1 MAKVQVTKA
10 WTISPN
16 VRLTPFV
23 SLVATMGWWLYQNK
37 TAMLAAGWTLVCTSD
52 GVTGPTTLAD
62 ATDRLPSAA
71 ECQVRAT
78 VAAAAQ
84 SWFIVKNADDVQVL
98 FAFQGASDD
107 ICRISMSQGALFV
120 LAGTTTQ
127 QPTAADECLL
137 TTGSSIINATASAD
151 RVMSIGCTTEQWWC
165 ATFRASAVTFY
176 LSVDKIDPAADTVVL
191 AKPYVTA
198 KLNNLTCDTFNIEK
212 SIETSVGSP
221 SAAAVLGAASWR
233 GISTRIVT
241 SGVPKIAA
249 FGGGA
254 RCAPNGGNLI
264 NQSCGA
270 CGPGTS
276 NALGT
281 QSGGTVAT
289 PPAVNN
295 GTIPVF
301 TIDWFGY
308 KSAGYDGYLGA
319 PIDWWYGHTSSTAIP
334 ATGDFIAALAP
345 GDTQATALRS
355 NWLVVL
361 GSGVIRPWLNAAANL
376 ETT

>member
-1 MAKVQVTKA
+1 MAKVQVTKT
-10 WTISPN
+10 WTVSPN

-23 SLVATMGWWLYQNK
+23 SLTATMGWWLYQNK
-37 TAMLAAGWTLVCTSD
+37 TKLVAAGWTLIGTSNGTTAAFDGGGGDRWTSD
-52 GVTGPTTLAD
+52 SVGPVTIG
-62 ATDRLPSAA
+62 
-71 ECQVRAT
+71 
-78 VAAAAQ
+78 AAAGNPQ
-84 SWFIVKNADDVQVL
+84 SWALLANADGVQIL
-98 FAFQGASDD
+98 FAYQGATAD
-107 ICRISMSQGALFV
+107 IARISMSQAGLYA
-120 LAGTTTQ
+120 LAGTVTH
-127 QPTAADECLL
+127 QPTAADECLM

-165 ATFRASAVTFY
+165 STYRASAVIFY
-176 LSVDKIDPAADTVVL
+176 LSLDKIDSACDLVVL
-191 AKPYVTA
+191 AKPYVTS

-270 CGPGTS
+270 VGPGTS
-276 NALGT
+276 NALGA
-281 QSGGTVAT
+281 QSGGTIAT

-319 PIDWWYGHTSSTAIP
+319 PIDWWYGHTSSVAIP
-334 ATGDFIAALAP
+334 AQGDFIAALAP
-345 GDTQATALRS
+345 GDIQSDPLRS

-361 GSGVIRPWLNAAANL
+361 GSGVIRPWLNVAANL
-376 ETT
+376 EVT